1 MKHRLLA
8 AACWILVP
16 VVASA
21 QERGLDFDLECT
33 ARTAE
38 GAVEAPPRSFH
49 VQITADNQATM
60 MEKGIPP
67 PASEETHTY
76 VNAYLWR
83 ADGVDNYFDR
93 IKGTLTT
100 KPKSFTWQCQKAGGQ
115 KF

>member
-1 MKHRLLA
+1 MKLSTLA
-8 AACWILVP
+8 ATCCVLVST
-16 VVASA
+16 ASSA
-21 QERGLDFDLECT
+21 QDRALDFDLECS
-33 ARTAE
+33 ARTAD
-38 GAVEAPPRSFH
+38 GMAEAPARAFH
-49 VQITADNQATM
+49 VQMTADNEATM
-60 MEKGIPP
+60 MEKGAPT

-100 KPKSFTWQCQKAGGQ
+100 KPRTFTWQCVKVGGQ